1 MSENKKEVM
10 KMPLEQE
17 NQLVGLL
24 SAVNNMTD
32 EEFKKILNLGA
43 GFHNYSLFNK
53 MLIAF
58 NGGSQVAGYEKWQ
71 KLKRQVKKGSK
82 AIKILAPRMSYSI
95 KVGGTWQYTTWK
107 KHKEFSGEKR
117 SFPTAFLA
125 VNVFDIKDTEGE
137 ALPEVMTPKS
147 EIKFNQVLMAA
158 EKLGYK
164 VTMQAMEYECGGY
177 ITGDKEIFINS
188 NRSETAN
195 VGTLIHELCHGE
207 CGHTDTAVDH
217 AYELKEQQAETATYL
232 VCQSLG
238 IDRNSVFYLK
248 SWKLSENIM
257 KDFQMISSVSSK
269 ITRAINGNARDFITS
284 EE

>member
-1 MSENKKEVM
+1 MEKEKEVM

-32 EEFKKILNLGA
+32 DEFKKILNLGA

-58 NGGSQVAGYEKWQ
+58 NGGSQVAG
-71 KLKRQVKKGSK
+71 VKKWETLGRK
-82 AIKILAPRMSYSI
+82 VNAGAKKIKILAPLMSYMVLDG
-95 KVGGTWQYTTWK
+95 KNWRYTNWK
-107 KHKEFSGEKR
+107 EHKSWKGKKKQ
-117 SFPTAFLA
+117 FPRAFTTCE
-125 VNVFDIKDTEGE
+125 VVDIADTDGA
-137 ALPEVMTPKS
+137 ALPEVMTQKS
-147 EIKFNQVLMAA
+147 DIKYSQVLAAA

-164 VTMQAMEYECGGY
+164 VEMKAMEYDCGGY

-188 NRSETAN
+188 NRSESAN

-207 CGHTDTAVDH
+207 CGHTDTAADH
-217 AYELKEQQAETATYL
+217 TYELKEQQAETATYL

-238 IDRNSVFYLK
+238 IERNSVFYLK

-257 KDFQMISSVSSK
+257 KDFQMISGVASK
-269 ITRAINGNARDFITS
+269 ITRAVNGNARHFISS